1 MGVGTSAAAAWR
13 GADVGEAGIG
23 ETASAVWTAPAG
35 AVEAGAGVTAG
46 VAVAVPQAKIKRIN
60 P

>member
-1 MGVGTSAAAAWR
+1 V
-13 GADVGEAGIG
+13 I
-23 ETASAVWTAPAG
+23 ASAG
-35 AVEAGAGVTAG
+35 AVEARGEVTAG